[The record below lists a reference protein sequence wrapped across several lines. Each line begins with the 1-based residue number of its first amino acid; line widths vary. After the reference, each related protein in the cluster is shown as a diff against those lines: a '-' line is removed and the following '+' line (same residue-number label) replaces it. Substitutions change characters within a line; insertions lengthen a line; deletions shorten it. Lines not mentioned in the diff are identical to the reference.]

1 MFLRKPERKSEI
13 IIEGMVRILERKYQK
28 LDKSL
33 GTGEEW
39 NISITDF
46 IKMFP
51 DENLKESSMRSAVK
65 YKKPYK
71 GYLKITNLK

>member
-1 MFLRKPERKSEI
+1 MK
-13 IIEGMVRILERKYQK
+13 
-28 LDKSL
+28 
-33 GTGEEW
+33 TGEEW

-46 IKMFP
+46 IKLFP

-71 GYLKITNLK
+71 GYLKIANLK